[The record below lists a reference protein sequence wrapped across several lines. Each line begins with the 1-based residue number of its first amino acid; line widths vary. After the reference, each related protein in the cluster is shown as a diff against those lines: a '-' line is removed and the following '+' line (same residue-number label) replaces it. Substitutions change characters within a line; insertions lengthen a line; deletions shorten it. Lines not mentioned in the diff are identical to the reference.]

1 MEKVKV
7 GDKIILEIREN
18 KFEDSK
24 HPCKGCFF
32 FDLPLNGACFAMCSN
47 KEPNSDTVKI
57 WMQQSQIE
65 SYVR

>member
-18 KFEDSK
+18 KFEDHK

-47 KEPNSDTVKI
+47 KEPNSDTVKT
-57 WMQQSQIE
+57 
-65 SYVR
+65 

>member
-18 KFEDSK
+18 KFEDPK

-32 FDLPLNGACFAMCSN
+32 FDLPLNGVCFAMCSN
-47 KEPNSDTVKI
+47 KEANSDTVKNI
-57 WMQQSQIE
+57 IFKQIKPKE
-65 SYVR
+65 

>member
-18 KFEDSK
+18 KFEDPK

-32 FDLPLNGACFAMCSN
+32 F
-47 KEPNSDTVKI
+47 
-57 WMQQSQIE
+57 
-65 SYVR
+65 